1 MFTREELEKLKIYKK
16 ENRVSDNNSPDFAW
30 YSSIETMGAVDGP
43 GLRLVIFL
51 QGCPLNCLFCH
62 NPETIPFRTKE
73 KKITIDE
80 IIKLYRRNESFYKES
95 GGITFSGGEAMAQIE
110 FVTAAFKELQKQGIH
125 TTLDTAGTPMGIY
138 PIEKVIEML
147 KYTDLLLVDIKN
159 SDDELSEILT
169 GQGTQ
174 HQKDLIRLLEEMKI
188 PYWIRHVYLPSFS
201 DRSDDNM
208 INLGKMI
215 GNLKMMERF
224 EILPYHDLA
233 KVKYENLGWSYP
245 LKEIEPP
252 TKDEIA
258 KGMKLLNKGIKIVKE
273 DPSQGLIIQE

>member
-1 MFTREELEKLKIYKK
+1 MFTKEELDKLKVYQKQ
-16 ENRVSDNNSPDFAW
+16 NRVSDNDSPDFAW
-30 YSSIETMGAVDGP
+30 YSSIESMGAVDGP

-62 NPETIPFRTKE
+62 NPETIPFSTKE
-73 KKITIDE
+73 KKITIEE
-80 IIKLYRRNESFYKES
+80 ILRLYKRNESFYKES

-110 FVTAAFKELQKQGIH
+110 FVTAAFKEFKKHGIH

-147 KYTDLLLVDIKN
+147 KYTDLLLIDIKN
-159 SDDELSEILT
+159 SDDELSKILT
-169 GQGTQ
+169 GQGTE
-174 HQKDLIRLLEEMKI
+174 HQKDLIKLLEEIKK

-201 DRSDDNM
+201 DRSEDNM

-224 EILPYHDLA
+224 ELLPYHDMA
-233 KVKYENLGWSYP
+233 KVKYENMGWSYP
-245 LKEIEPP
+245 LKDIEPP
-252 TKDEIA
+252 TKDQIR
-258 KGMKLLNKGIKIVKE
+258 KGMKLLNEGMAIVTK
-273 DPSQGLIIQE
+273 DPSKGLIIQE